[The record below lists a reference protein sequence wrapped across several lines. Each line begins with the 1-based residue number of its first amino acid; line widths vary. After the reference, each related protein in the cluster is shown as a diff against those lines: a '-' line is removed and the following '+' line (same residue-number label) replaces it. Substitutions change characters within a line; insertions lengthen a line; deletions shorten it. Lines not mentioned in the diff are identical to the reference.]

1 MVKEYRRP
9 GYRAVTVGFS
19 VNGSAAFLA
28 FLKRAFDAREG
39 DINWNPDGSIGH
51 GEIHVG
57 DSLLEISEAKPQW
70 PAKPCSVHLYVTDAD
85 AWYARAVAAGAVSV
99 TAPEDAPYGDRAAT
113 VRDVAGN
120 QWFIATRLE
129 GSPIPE
135 GFHSITPYVIT
146 AGADAVMA
154 FAKATFGATE
164 RARFPASD
172 GTVMHAEMQIDDS
185 VVEFSDGSPAWPAT
199 AMPAAFIRVRRRR
212 GLSAGVDR
220 WRDVSLRAD
229 GPTVRRPRMR
239 RDRCRRQLLVHRH
252 ASGQLSSQAQSLHL
266 LPLRHQKPQ
275 LERRQ
280 SFADSARLSDESWRR
295 TALRHWPVP
304 RHGDHVSAGDL
315 VVPGLTVLVL
325 ENPQAAEPGDTEGE
339 KARDAS
345 DEGVDETQ
353 RRAVEP
359 DDAELTHDP
368 AERRALP
375 RPEADVVGEHHED
388 KRSRRV
394 VQEIEQR
401 RR

>member
-39 DINWNPDGSIGH
+39 EIGWNPDGSIGH
-51 GEIHVG
+51 GEIQIG

-85 AWYARAVAAGAVSV
+85 AWYARAVDAGAVSV
-99 TAPEDAPYGDRAAT
+99 TTPEDAPYGDRAAT

-172 GTVMHAEMQIDDS
+172 GKVVHAEMQIDDS
-185 VVEFSDGSPAWPAT
+185 VVEFSDGSPAWPASPCQLHVYVSD
-199 AMPAAFIRVRRRR
+199 ADAAY
-212 GLSAGVDR
+212 
-220 WRDVSLRAD
+220 
-229 GPTVRRPRMR
+229 
-239 RDRCRRQLLVHRH
+239 
-252 ASGQLSSQAQSLHL
+252 
-266 LPLRHQKPQ
+266 
-275 LERRQ
+275 
-280 SFADSARLSDESWRR
+280 
-295 TALRHWPVP
+295 
-304 RHGDHVSAGDL
+304 
-315 VVPGLTVLVL
+315 
-325 ENPQAAEPGDTEGE
+325 
-339 KARDAS
+339 
-345 DEGVDETQ
+345 
-353 RRAVEP
+353 
-359 DDAELTHDP
+359 
-368 AERRALP
+368 RRALAAGAASVYAP
-375 RPEADVVGEHHED
+375 MDQPYGDRECGVIDAGGNYWFVATHQGLHDDPSQA
-388 KRSRRV
+388 S
-394 VQEIEQR
+394 
-401 RR
+401 